1 MQDFKEYAKDFADAS
16 RQVYGSHA
24 YAAGY
29 FESTMADMFG
39 SLTVAEQQRF
49 LKRMREAA
57 NKMVDSL
64 DS

>member
-1 MQDFKEYAKDFADAS
+1 MQDFKEYAKDFSDAS
-16 RQVYGSHA
+16 RGVYGDYG

-29 FESTMADMFG
+29 FESTAVEMFRSLSVAD
-39 SLTVAEQQRF
+39 QQRF

-57 NKMVDSL
+57 DKMVDSL